1 MKWEYLITDVRR
13 YVPEITEMS
22 DGYYSGLDDQELN
35 RLGSDGWEMVEARK
49 NGEQAVFK
57 RPLPEPISVLTHG
70 DQPGTFQIAQ
80 PPRAPSP
87 AADVATAPPRC
98 DHWYDQTGERCDNP
112 VTHRCTCRRC
122 ARDDSFHACA
132 SHAAMPGVIGYRHR
146 RTYPADEM
154 VLELEVFGR

>member
-57 RPLPEPISVLTHG
+57 RMLSEPVATPYREPEP
-70 DQPGTFQIAQ
+70 
-80 PPRAPSP
+80 P
-87 AADVATAPPRC
+87 AAASAPPAPASTPPSCDHRYEAGKRC
-98 DHWYDQTGERCDNP
+98 DKP
-112 VTHRCTCRRC
+112 VTHRCVCRRC
-122 ARDDSFHACA
+122 AQDDAFHACDE
-132 SHAAMPGVIGYRHR
+132 HTGAAGVIRYHHQ
-146 RTYPADEM
+146 RTYPAHEM
-154 VLELEVFGR
+154 ALQRIGR